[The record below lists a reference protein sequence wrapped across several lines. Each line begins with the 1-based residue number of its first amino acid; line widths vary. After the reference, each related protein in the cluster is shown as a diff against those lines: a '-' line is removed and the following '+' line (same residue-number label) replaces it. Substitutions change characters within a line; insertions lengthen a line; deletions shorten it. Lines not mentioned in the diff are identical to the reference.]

1 MGKILAICISE
12 KKGTQKKPI
21 ESARLVE
28 EWGIEGDAHVG
39 KWHRQVS
46 MLSFEKIEAFREKGA
61 DVDFGAFGENLV
73 VEGFDLSKVPVGT
86 KFQIGEAILE
96 LTQIGKECHSHC
108 AIYKVM
114 GDCIMPREGIFAKVL
129 RGGMISEGDEITV
142 EKRPLRAAILT
153 ASDSGYAGEREDVSG
168 PTIRKILEENG
179 YQVVHTILL
188 PDDREMLA
196 QEMSRIADEGVAE
209 LLVTTG
215 GTGFSP
221 RDCMPEATMDITERA
236 VPGIPEAIRA
246 YSMTITPRAMLSRAA
261 AGIRKYTLIINLPGS
276 PKAVK
281 ESLEYILPSL
291 EHGLEILTGT
301 ASNCAVR

>member
-1 MGKILAICISE
+1 MGKIMAVNISE
-12 KKGTQKKPI
+12 ERGTQKKNVH
-21 ESARLVE
+21 SARLIE
-28 EWGIEGDAHVG
+28 DWGIEHDAHAG

-46 MLSFEKIEAFREKGA
+46 LLSYEKIEELRKKGA
-61 DVDFGAFGENLV
+61 PVDEGAFGENLIIQ
-73 VEGFDLSKVPVGT
+73 GIDLRHLPVGT
-86 KFQIGEAILE
+86 RLACGEVLLE
-96 LTQIGKECHSHC
+96 VTQIGKQCHNGC
-108 AIYKVM
+108 EIFRLM

-153 ASDSGYAGEREDVSG
+153 ASDSGYAGEREDISG
-168 PTIRKILEENG
+168 PTIRKTLEENG